1 MDFAFDAATIE
12 AAIKRYNATRG
23 TYAVYRAYARG
34 EQELKY
40 LDADLLR
47 ESGKEMRG
55 LRENLCAAAISAF
68 TSPLHISSWGSNQN
82 DEVARTARLT
92 SALKTAWAEAH
103 RCGAGYIIVSRL
115 PDGSLIPFNQRADQ
129 VRLIGDDFNPRAA
142 KGAVR
147 FWVDGAG
154 YPRLTTW
161 DAAVITEYKALK
173 PFELLD
179 SGNAKVEDFPAKLD
193 SWAIETPPTAHGFEG
208 VPVERFRRG
217 SEDPWDDGQSLLTDV
232 IPLQDGLNASLANTV
247 VLAQA
252 YARPFWYLL
261 NYQPKQ
267 SDNPLAA
274 ARALAQALQ
283 QAAPDFDV
291 SQSEGFDRKKQRI
304 FTTDSPGPFGQLEPP
319 DLSRLLDLQDRFA
332 AKVARVIG
340 VPLYFFTQTQ
350 GDTPSG
356 ASLRVLTQRRTDAIT
371 DFQDEATDSCIRIGQ
386 LLGMT
391 DPVPV
396 WVDPAPMDTTEE
408 LAIADTKYN
417 RLGYALE
424 DALAA
429 LNEVDVAE
437 IVARAQAR
445 AKGEEVEGNVAEL

>member
-68 TSPLHISSWGSNQN
+68 TSPLQISSWGSEQN
-82 DEVARTARLT
+82 DAIARTARLT

-147 FWVDGAG
+147 FWVDSAG

-161 DAAVITEYKALK
+161 DVVAITEYKALK
-173 PFELLD
+173 PFEILD

-193 SWAIETPPTAHGFEG
+193 SWQIDSSPL
-208 VPVERFRRG
+208 RR
-217 SEDPWDDGQSLLTDV
+217 
-232 IPLQDGLNASLANTV
+232 
-247 VLAQA
+247 
-252 YARPFWYLL
+252 R
-261 NYQPKQ
+261 
-267 SDNPLAA
+267 
-274 ARALAQALQ
+274 
-283 QAAPDFDV
+283 
-291 SQSEGFDRKKQRI
+291 
-304 FTTDSPGPFGQLEPP
+304 
-319 DLSRLLDLQDRFA
+319 
-332 AKVARVIG
+332 
-340 VPLYFFTQTQ
+340 
-350 GDTPSG
+350 
-356 ASLRVLTQRRTDAIT
+356 
-371 DFQDEATDSCIRIGQ
+371 
-386 LLGMT
+386 
-391 DPVPV
+391 
-396 WVDPAPMDTTEE
+396 
-408 LAIADTKYN
+408 
-417 RLGYALE
+417 
-424 DALAA
+424 
-429 LNEVDVAE
+429 
-437 IVARAQAR
+437 
-445 AKGEEVEGNVAEL
+445 